1 MQAAT
6 RAHDN
11 YIKDGGGYGR
21 MEMDT
26 HADTCLLGINFV
38 ILEYSGRVCD
48 VYPYSQDYE
57 AINVQGATAVQDQ
70 DTGETF
76 ILVIHE
82 GLWYDDRMH
91 HSLINPNQLRHFQID
106 VCDNP
111 YDKGGMHITDPV
123 SKVSIPL
130 LSKGTIVYADSH
142 APSEKEL
149 QTCRYVIMTS
159 PGNWKPS
166 TVTLGQVVTT
176 EIDQEGFDLQAA
188 YELGDRENLIN
199 SDSFYL
205 SYISTVYGDYE
216 FKPQVKQ
223 ITRISSIDVPPIMIF
238 ISKKDSTTQTFSR
251 NDRMFYQK
259 YRNHQF
265 AADLYMACTK
275 SLHGNTCAYIFAHK
289 SGFAQAYP
297 QVNKTKSADSLKQ
310 FSIYQES

>member
-1 MQAAT
+1 
-6 RAHDN
+6 
-11 YIKDGGGYGR
+11 
-21 MEMDT
+21 
-26 HADTCLLGINFV
+26 
-38 ILEYSGRVCD
+38 
-48 VYPYSQDYE
+48 
-57 AINVQGATAVQDQ
+57 
-70 DTGETF
+70 
-76 ILVIHE
+76 
-82 GLWYDDRMH
+82 MH

-149 QTCRYVIMTS
+149 QTCHHVVITS
-159 PGNWKPS
+159 PGNWNPS
-166 TVTLGQVVTT
+166 TVTLGQVVST

-216 FKPQVKQ
+216 FKPQVNQ
-223 ITRISSIDVPPIMIF
+223 ITRISSIDVPPIKNF
-238 ISKKDSTTQTFSR
+238 ISKKRHSDITAADLSNRWRIGIKQAQDTLDTTTQTFSR
-251 NDRMFYQK
+251 SALLPLSRRYRNDRMFYRK
-259 YRNHQF
+259 YLNHQF
-265 AADLYMACTK
+265 AADLYMARTK

-297 QVNKTKSADSLKQ
+297 QVNKTKSADSLN
-310 FSIYQES
+310 SSPWIGEYQES

>member
-1 MQAAT
+1 
-6 RAHDN
+6 
-11 YIKDGGGYGR
+11 

-26 HADTCLLGINFV
+26 HADTCVLGINFV

-57 AINVQGATAVQDQ
+57 AIKDIPIVRGATAVQDQ
-70 DTGETF
+70 DTGETY
-76 ILVIHE
+76 ILVINE
-82 GLWYDDRMH
+82 GLWYGNRMH

-149 QTCRYVIMTS
+149 QTCHHVVITS
-159 PGNWKPS
+159 PGNWNPS
-166 TVTLGQVVTT
+166 TVTLGQVVST

-216 FKPQVKQ
+216 FKPQVNQ
-223 ITRISSIDVPPIMIF
+223 ITRISSIDVPPIKNF
-238 ISKKDSTTQTFSR
+238 ISKKRHSDITV
-251 NDRMFYQK
+251 
-259 YRNHQF
+259 
-265 AADLYMACTK
+265 ADL
-275 SLHGNTCAYIFAHK
+275 SNRWRIGISRIHWI
-289 SGFAQAYP
+289 P
-297 QVNKTKSADSLKQ
+297 QHRHSQDLL
-310 FSIYQES
+310 YYH